1 MSLDDNAKIE
11 MAAYQSGPLEDLT
24 IQDALVI
31 IAVYAAQIDPE
42 DCREDIQRIEG
53 VLEKCEFCVE
63 KKKGIL
69 SRINK
74 FANTMQAIDPLKV
87 VEIAAKILKP
97 ELRETAFELAAEVAM
112 PDKVLTDQKKEALD
126 TLAAKLSVGAEF
138 VKKTIANF
146 R

>member
-1 MSLDDNAKIE
+1 MSLADDAKKEI
-11 MAAYQSGPLEDLT
+11 AAYQSAPLEDLT

-42 DCREDIQRIEG
+42 DCRDGIQRIGG

-63 KKKGIL
+63 KKEGIF

-87 VEIAAKILKP
+87 VDIAAKILKP
-97 ELRETAFELAAEVAM
+97 EVRETAFELSAEVAM
-112 PDKVLTDQKKEALD
+112 PDKVLTDQNR
-126 TLAAKLSVGAEF
+126 SP
-138 VKKTIANF
+138 
-146 R
+146 